1 RVSIGTSPGGF
12 GQPLGVLVSE
22 ARRRGIATE
31 PTLVDRLA
39 DVAIA
44 DRLVE
49 LLGQRVTEA
58 LLAGTEPGPEGS
70 MGKLA
75 GTRLSKRSA
84 ALAMEIV
91 GPASIAWEPRVEPVE
106 SAESAESGGSWAT
119 VQAHTA
125 GLSIAGG
132 TDEIMKNI
140 LAERTLGL
148 PREPRTETK
157 N

>member
-1 RVSIGTSPGGF
+1 
-12 GQPLGVLVSE
+12 
-22 ARRRGIATE
+22 
-31 PTLVDRLA
+31 
-39 DVAIA
+39 
-44 DRLVE
+44 
-49 LLGQRVTEA
+49 
-58 LLAGTEPGPEGS
+58 

-75 GTRLSKRSA
+75 GTRLSKGSA

-91 GPASIAWEPRVEPVE
+91 GPASIAWEPGVE
-106 SAESAESGGSWAT
+106 SAESGGAGGSWAT